1 MQSEANER
9 GGAWT
14 LRAGGRH
21 SNRRRVVRCGRFGF
35 TLVEL
40 LVVIA
45 IIGIL
50 VALLLPAVQAARES
64 ARNMQCKNKLK
75 QIGLG
80 MANHVGTIGT
90 FPSGG
95 WGWWWVGDGDR
106 GSKRHQP
113 GGWSFSL
120 LPYVEQQSM
129 YEAAS
134 DGNADVITDQQK
146 QGATFVITRPIAM
159 FNCPSRRAP
168 IPYPKPVDGNYI
180 GYNAAD
186 NPADNNVAGRIDYA
200 MNCGHQGNDE
210 FFGGPP
216 ASIIGTDDDAYTG
229 WHVDKLG
236 VYLTD
241 PTQRLT
247 GIGFERS
254 EIAYKNIEDGTAN
267 TYLVCEKYL
276 NPDNYDTGQDGGD
289 NETWCT
295 GYNND
300 NYRNAA
306 DPPLQ
311 DTPGFGS
318 TFRFGSVHAGGFNA
332 VFCDGSVHSIS
343 YSIDLQVHQRLANRQ
358 DGQPVDLG
366 TL

>member
-1 MQSEANER
+1 MQNKPIQLSGARTLRTRRSNSNER
-9 GGAWT
+9 
-14 LRAGGRH
+14 RAI
-21 SNRRRVVRCGRFGF
+21 RRGQCGF

-50 VALLLPAVQAARES
+50 IALLLPAVQAARES
-64 ARNMQCKNKLK
+64 ARTMQCKNKLK

-80 MANHVGTIGT
+80 MANHVATRGM

-95 WGWWWVGDGDR
+95 WGWWWTGDGDR
-106 GSKRHQP
+106 GSDRHQP

-129 YEAAS
+129 YDLAS

-146 QGATFVITRPIAM
+146 EGARFVITRPVSM
-159 FNCPSRRAP
+159 FNCPSRRAA
-168 IPYPKPVDGNYI
+168 IAYPKPVDGNYI

-186 NPADNNVAGRIDYA
+186 NPADNNVAGRVDYA
-200 MNCGHQGNDE
+200 MNCGHQQNDE

-216 ASIIGTDDDAYTG
+216 ASIIGTDDDTYSG
-229 WHVDKLG
+229 WNVDKLG
-236 VYLTD
+236 VYLNN
-241 PTQRLT
+241 PSQRLT
-247 GIGFERS
+247 GVGFERS
-254 EIAYKNIEDGTAN
+254 EIAYKNIEDGTSN

-276 NPDNYDTGQDGGD
+276 NPDHYDTGRDGGD

-300 NYRNAA
+300 NFRNAFQV
-306 DPPLQ
+306 PLQ
-311 DTPGFGS
+311 DTPGVGF
-318 TFRFGSVHAGGFNA
+318 TLRFGSVHPGGLNA
-332 VFCDGSVHSIS
+332 VFCDGSVHTIS
-343 YSIDLQVHQRLANRQ
+343 YSIDLEVHQRLANRQ
-358 DGQPVDLG
+358 DGMPVDLG

>member
-1 MQSEANER
+1 MQNKPIQLS
-9 GGAWT
+9 GART
-14 LRAGGRH
+14 LRTRGCNSNGRRAI
-21 SNRRRVVRCGRFGF
+21 RRGPFGF

-50 VALLLPAVQAARES
+50 IALLLPAVQAARES
-64 ARNMQCKNKLK
+64 ARTMQCKNKLK

-80 MANHVGTIGT
+80 MANHASTLGT

-106 GSKRHQP
+106 GGRDQP

-120 LPYVEQQSM
+120 LPYIEQQAS
-129 YEAAS
+129 YDLAS
-134 DGNADVITDQQK
+134 DGNADVLTDQQK
-146 QGATFVITRPIAM
+146 QGAQMVITQPVAM

-168 IPYPKPVDGNYI
+168 IGYPNSWDGTTALAH
-180 GYNAAD
+180 NAAD
-186 NPADNNVAGRIDYA
+186 NPPENNVSGRIDYA
-200 MNCGHQGNDE
+200 MNCGHQTSDE

-216 ASIIGTDDDAYTG
+216 ASIIGTDADTYSG

-236 VYLTD
+236 VYLND
-241 PTQRLT
+241 PSQRLT

-276 NPDNYDTGQDGGD
+276 NPDHYDTGKDGGD

-306 DPPLQ
+306 QVPLQ

-318 TFRFGSVHAGGFNA
+318 TFRFGSVHPGGFNT
-332 VFCDGSVHSIS
+332 VFCDGSVHTIS
-343 YSIDLQVHQRLANRQ
+343 YSIDLEVHQRLANRQ
-358 DGQPVDLG
+358 DGMPVDMGAL
-366 TL
+366 